1 MTFESPADNARYLLI
16 RLCLRK
22 IEKWHRLST
31 LRYEQELGSGIP
43 AAIQELCRDT
53 PPELPSTE
61 EQRPVVKEE
70 EQPVVKEEE
79 REIIDLT
86 LDSPSHSQLAQLSR
100 LSASA
105 ISEPDYSYFAD
116 DDSQA
121 TLQELIDCL
130 TLDELRGIA
139 KQMKLKITANVSPVS
154 QIT

>member
-1 MTFESPADNARYLLI
+1 M
-16 RLCLRK
+16 
-22 IEKWHRLST
+22 
-31 LRYEQELGSGIP
+31 
-43 AAIQELCRDT
+43 
-53 PPELPSTE
+53 
-61 EQRPVVKEE
+61 KEE

-86 LDSPSHSQLAQLSR
+86 LDSPSHSQLAQSSQ
-100 LSASA
+100 LSASTMK
-105 ISEPDYSYFAD
+105 EPDYSYFAD